1 MTVVLGSIV
10 VLVSVLGGFM
20 WAGGPPLVLFQPAE
34 FLIIGG
40 AAIGALVI
48 STPMSVQKAILS
60 QAGRVFTSRPGR
72 PEYLD
77 LLAMLHQLFR
87 VAQQS
92 GLMAL
97 EQHAD
102 NPRESEIM
110 SRYPRFL
117 ANHHAVSFLTDSI
130 KVMMLGG
137 IAEHDLEAL
146 MDEDLHV
153 HHAQESKP
161 SATLARVGDALPG
174 LGIVAAVLGV
184 VITMQS
190 IDGPPA
196 EIGHHVGAALIGT
209 FIGILLCYGFVG
221 PMATNLEHIVADEHH
236 YLECLKVAVLSL
248 YKGLSPVIAVEFAR
262 RVLPSE
268 VRPSFE
274 ETEQH
279 CRTAKAGA
287 TEKKAA

>member
-1 MTVVLGSIV
+1 MTVVLGSII
-10 VLVSVLGGFM
+10 VLASVLGGFM

-40 AAIGALVI
+40 AAIGSLVI
-48 STPMSVQKAILS
+48 STPMAVLKAIFS
-60 QAGRVFTSRPGR
+60 QIARFFTARPGR
-72 PEYLD
+72 AEYLE

-87 VAQQS
+87 MAQQS
-92 GLMAL
+92 GLMTL
-97 EQHAD
+97 EEHAD
-102 NPRESEIM
+102 KPHESEII

-117 ANHHAVSFLTDSI
+117 ARHHAVSFLTDSI

-137 IAEHDLEAL
+137 IAQHDLEAL

-153 HHAQESKP
+153 HHAEESKP
-161 SATLARVGDALPG
+161 SVTLAHVGDALPG

-196 EIGHHVGAALIGT
+196 EIGHHVAAALIGT

-221 PMATNLEHIVADEHH
+221 PMATNLEHIVSDERH

-248 YKGLSPVIAVEFAR
+248 YKGLSPGIAVEFAR

-274 ETEQH
+274 ETEQY
-279 CRTAKAGA
+279 CRAAKAGPA
-287 TEKKAA
+287 EQKAA